1 MRPFQSIYNK
11 ILDYSSSRFAILW
24 LSAISFLESIILPVP
39 LQDLL
44 LASMSLRNRSKAFY
58 FAAICTIASVL
69 GAVLGY
75 YIGIQAENH
84 ILPILINLNYESK
97 FETAQMYFQT
107 YGIYIILI
115 AGFSPIPYKVFTIA
129 AGMMSMSLLPFVV
142 FSLIARG
149 ARYFLIAFL
158 VRKFGKMADAWLN
171 KYIDWL
177 GYLVIIAIA
186 LFIWYEY

>member
-1 MRPFQSIYNK
+1 MRPFHSIYNK

-69 GAVLGY
+69 GALLGY
-75 YIGIQAENH
+75 YIGVQAENH
-84 ILPILINLNYESK
+84 ILPILINLSYESK

-149 ARYFLIAFL
+149 ARYFLISFL

-177 GYLVIIAIA
+177 GYLLIIVIA

>member
-1 MRPFQSIYNK
+1 MRPFHSIYNK

-75 YIGIQAENH
+75 YIGVQAENH
-84 ILPILINLNYESK
+84 ILPILINLDYESK

-129 AGMMSMSLLPFVV
+129 AGMMSMSLLPFVF

-149 ARYFLIAFL
+149 ARYFLISFL

-177 GYLVIIAIA
+177 GYLLIIVIV
-186 LFIWYEY
+186 LFILYEY

>member
-1 MRPFQSIYNK
+1 MRPFHSIYNK

-69 GAVLGY
+69 GALLGY
-75 YIGIQAENH
+75 YIGVQAENH

-129 AGMMSMSLLPFVV
+129 AGMMSMSLLPFVF

-149 ARYFLIAFL
+149 ARYFLISFL

-177 GYLVIIAIA
+177 GYLVIITIA

>member
-1 MRPFQSIYNK
+1 MRPFHSIYNK

-69 GAVLGY
+69 GALLGY
-75 YIGIQAENH
+75 YIGVQAENH
-84 ILPILINLNYESK
+84 ILPILINLSYESK

-149 ARYFLIAFL
+149 ARYFLISFL

-177 GYLVIIAIA
+177 GYLLIIAIA

>member
-1 MRPFQSIYNK
+1 MRPFHSIYNK

-24 LSAISFLESIILPVP
+24 LSAISFLESIILPIP

-69 GAVLGY
+69 GALLGY
-75 YIGIQAENH
+75 YIGVQAENH
-84 ILPILINLNYESK
+84 ILPILINLDYESK

-129 AGMMSMSLLPFVV
+129 AGMMSMSLLPP
-142 FSLIARG
+142 
-149 ARYFLIAFL
+149 
-158 VRKFGKMADAWLN
+158 
-171 KYIDWL
+171 
-177 GYLVIIAIA
+177 
-186 LFIWYEY
+186 

>member
-1 MRPFQSIYNK
+1 MRPFHSIYNK

-69 GAVLGY
+69 GALLGY
-75 YIGIQAENH
+75 YIGVQAENH
-84 ILPILINLNYESK
+84 ILPILINLDYESK

-107 YGIYIILI
+107 YDIYIILI

-149 ARYFLIAFL
+149 ARYFLISFL

-177 GYLVIIAIA
+177 GCLLIIAIA

>member
-1 MRPFQSIYNK
+1 MRPFHSIYNK

-44 LASMSLRNRSKAFY
+44 LASMSLRDRSKAFY

-75 YIGIQAENH
+75 YIGVQAENH
-84 ILPILINLNYESK
+84 ILPILINLDYESK

-149 ARYFLIAFL
+149 ARYFLISFL

-177 GYLVIIAIA
+177 GYLLIIAIA

>member
-1 MRPFQSIYNK
+1 MRPFHSIYNK

-75 YIGIQAENH
+75 YIGVQAENH
-84 ILPILINLNYESK
+84 ILPILINLDYESK

-149 ARYFLIAFL
+149 ARYFLISFL

-177 GYLVIIAIA
+177 GYLLIIAIA

>member
-1 MRPFQSIYNK
+1 MRPFHSIYNK

-69 GAVLGY
+69 GALLGY
-75 YIGIQAENH
+75 YIGVQAENH

-149 ARYFLIAFL
+149 ARYFLISFL
-158 VRKFGKMADAWLN
+158 VRKFGKIADAWLN

-177 GYLVIIAIA
+177 GYTLIIAIA
-186 LFIWYEY
+186 LFLWYEY

>member
-1 MRPFQSIYNK
+1 MRPFHSIYNK

-69 GAVLGY
+69 GALLGY
-75 YIGIQAENH
+75 YIGVQAENH
-84 ILPILINLNYESK
+84 ILPILINLDYESK

-149 ARYFLIAFL
+149 ARYFLISFL

-177 GYLVIIAIA
+177 GYLLIIAIA

>member
-1 MRPFQSIYNK
+1 MRPFHSIYNK

-58 FAAICTIASVL
+58 FATICTIASVL

-75 YIGIQAENH
+75 YIGVQAENH
-84 ILPILINLNYESK
+84 ILPILINLDYESK

-115 AGFSPIPYKVFTIA
+115 AGFTPIPYKVFTIA

-149 ARYFLIAFL
+149 ARYFLISFL

-177 GYLVIIAIA
+177 GYFLIILIA

>member
-1 MRPFQSIYNK
+1 MRPFHSIYNK

-69 GAVLGY
+69 GALLGY
-75 YIGIQAENH
+75 YIGVQAENH
-84 ILPILINLNYESK
+84 ILPILINLSYESK

-129 AGMMSMSLLPFVV
+129 AGMMSMSLLPFVF

-149 ARYFLIAFL
+149 ARYFLISFL

-177 GYLVIIAIA
+177 GYILIIVIA

>member
-1 MRPFQSIYNK
+1 MRPFHSIYNK

-69 GAVLGY
+69 GALLGY
-75 YIGIQAENH
+75 YIGVQAENH
-84 ILPILINLNYESK
+84 ILPILINLDYESK

-149 ARYFLIAFL
+149 ARYFLISFL

>member
-69 GAVLGY
+69 GALLGY
-75 YIGIQAENH
+75 YIGVQAENH
-84 ILPILINLNYESK
+84 ILPILINLSYESK

-129 AGMMSMSLLPFVV
+129 AGMMSMSLLPFVF

-177 GYLVIIAIA
+177 GYLLIIVIA